1 MKAFQMVMAVVTALM
16 MLGMFGFNLWI
27 NSNFAVRGTAVPKC
41 YMPMNVIT
49 TVLVL
54 ITVITIFIRK

>member
-1 MKAFQMVMAVVTALM
+1 MRAFQLITAVITALM

-27 NSNFAVRGTAVPKC
+27 NSNFSKGLPIPSC
-41 YMPMNVIT
+41 YMPMNIIT

-54 ITVITIFIRK
+54 LTVITILIRK

>member
-1 MKAFQMVMAVVTALM
+1 MRVFQLIMAVITALM
-16 MLGMFGFNLWI
+16 AIGMFGFNMWV
-27 NSNFAVRGTAVPKC
+27 NSKFAVSGVAKC

-54 ITVITIFIRK
+54 IVIITIFIRK

>member
-1 MKAFQMVMAVVTALM
+1 MKIFQLVIAVVTAFM
-16 MLGMFGFNLWI
+16 MLGMFGFNMWI
-27 NSNFAVRGTAVPKC
+27 NNKFSVSVVAQC

-54 ITVITIFIRK
+54 ITIITIFTRR